1 MRKPAKRTEI
11 WTAVAVAFLV
21 CTGTLRATGT
31 STVPPSRYSKLSQTL
46 VERAE
51 AEVAKTRE
59 LVAQGALPQSR
70 LAEAE
75 THLADVQDQAVLSA
89 TLYGTARVQ
98 DMTEEQASEMVA
110 AATRRVE
117 RQKKVADE
125 RKKLLDTGII
135 ARADYTQVAD
145 ELASREEVLALTRNR
160 ADLLKQLT
168 EMAKTEQELERT
180 AAAQKANVMIRY
192 DGNGAFSL
200 GDLTT
205 ISKQF
210 EQKFHRPL
218 PVSAL
223 GQTLVHRAMGLDHR
237 NRVDV
242 ALNPDK
248 PEGLWLRH
256 LLERLHVP
264 YIGFRSA
271 LAGAATAPHI
281 HIGPGS
287 TRLAMAHS

>member
-1 MRKPAKRTEI
+1 
-11 WTAVAVAFLV
+11 
-21 CTGTLRATGT
+21 
-31 STVPPSRYSKLSQTL
+31 LSQTL